1 MPKFASGFVIDEF
14 IGGLIGDGIVYVVY
28 GDINKPTPPITPKPK
43 PVPTPVTPVEPQPK
57 PATATQA
64 GDIGRPSGGYSL
76 WSR

>member
-1 MPKFASGFVIDEF
+1 MPKFGSGFVIDEF
-14 IGGLIGDGIVYVVY
+14 VGGLIGDGLVYVIY

-43 PVPTPVTPVEPQPK
+43 PGPTPVAPPVDK